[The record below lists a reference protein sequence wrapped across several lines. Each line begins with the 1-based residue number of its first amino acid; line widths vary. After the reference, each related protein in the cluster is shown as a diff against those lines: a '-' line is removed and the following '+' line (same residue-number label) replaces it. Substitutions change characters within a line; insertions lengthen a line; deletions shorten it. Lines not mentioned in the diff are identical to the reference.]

1 MRISVIGPVT
11 LTPFI
16 SAYRQPN
23 LDPDPTKIRTIDPK
37 LAVKCLGDFNN
48 VGQPT
53 PIAAVQSG
61 RMVMREPAHDCWVS
75 IAVVSHHEQEIAV
88 AVGQS

>member
-11 LTPFI
+11 STPFI

-23 LDPDPTKIRTIDPK
+23 LDPDPTEIRTIDPE
-37 LAVKCLGDFNN
+37 LAVKCLGDRNN
-48 VGQPT
+48 VGQST

-61 RMVMREPAHDCWVS
+61 RMVVREPAHDCWVS
-75 IAVVSHHEQEIAV
+75 IAVVSHHEQEMAV
-88 AVGQS
+88 AVGQG